1 MNLELM
7 QLIEQFG
14 FSLFVFALITLL
26 LIYLLM
32 GIKIVPQAQQ
42 WVIERLGSYNRTL
55 DGGLNY
61 IIPIVDSTRAKYQTQ
76 EQVIDIPSQR
86 VITRDNVSISI
97 DGLVFI
103 RITNAK
109 QAIYGVLDMRHAIS
123 QLAQTTLRS
132 EIGKMDLDDSLSSR
146 DHLNAALL
154 TALDNA
160 AGGWGV
166 KVTRVEISDID
177 VPSEVKTAMELQLR
191 AERERRATVTKA
203 EGDKNAAI
211 AQAEGERQ
219 RAFKEAEAIERTA
232 DAKQYEQIQLAEG
245 QKQAMELI
253 NLAMENNPQAAD
265 FLLAKDRIKAFNDL
279 AKNTSQDKVI
289 VPYEASALVGAL
301 SIITENL
308 TNKK

>member
-1 MNLELM
+1 M

-55 DGGLNY
+55 EGGLNY